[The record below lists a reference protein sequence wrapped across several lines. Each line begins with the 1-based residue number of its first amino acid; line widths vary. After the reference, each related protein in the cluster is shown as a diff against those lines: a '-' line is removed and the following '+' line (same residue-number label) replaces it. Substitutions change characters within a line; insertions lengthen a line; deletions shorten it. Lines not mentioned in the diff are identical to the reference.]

1 MRRLAYAVIAALA
14 CLPTQPAQAKSSV
27 YLSLMG
33 EPFRT
38 NAAGEDPFDQWF
50 KLADRDG
57 DGAISRLELQQDAQ
71 AFFATLDVDG
81 DKVIDGDE
89 MAAYERDAPSR
100 TRVAGGEVATLSS
113 RRPTPTSSAP
123 VPKGQVAIVSSGS
136 VPSATRVHPGGGRNT
151 STDVAQPVAMTDLNL
166 DRRVTVE
173 EFNKAAARRFTN
185 YDTDQDN
192 KLSRKELR

>member
-1 MRRLAYAVIAALA
+1 MRRLAFAVIAALA
-14 CLPTQPAQAKSSV
+14 CLPAQPAQAKSSV

-100 TRVAGGEVATLSS
+100 TRVAGGEGATLSS

>member
-1 MRRLAYAVIAALA
+1 MRRLAFAVIAALA
-14 CLPTQPAQAKSSV
+14 CLPAQPAQAKSSV

-100 TRVAGGEVATLSS
+100 TRVAGGEGATLSS

-166 DRRVTVE
+166 DRRVTVD

>member
-1 MRRLAYAVIAALA
+1 MRRLAFAVIAALA
-14 CLPTQPAQAKSSV
+14 CLPAQPAQAKSSV

-57 DGAISRLELQQDAQ
+57 DGAISRLERQQDAQ
-71 AFFATLDVDG
+71 AFFATLDANG

-151 STDVAQPVAMTDLNL
+151 STDVAQPAAMTDLNL

>member
-1 MRRLAYAVIAALA
+1 MRRLAFAAIAALA

-57 DGAISRLELQQDAQ
+57 DGGISRLELQQDAQ
-71 AFFATLDVDG
+71 AFFATLDADG
-81 DKVIDGDE
+81 DKVIDADE

-100 TRVAGGEVATLSS
+100 TRVAGGEAAELSS
-113 RRPTPTSSAP
+113 RRPTPFSSAP
-123 VPKGQVAIVSSGS
+123 VPKGQIAIVSSGS
-136 VPSATRVHPGGGRNT
+136 VPSATRVHPGGGRST

-166 DRRVTVE
+166 DRRVTVD

>member
-1 MRRLAYAVIAALA
+1 MRRLAFAVIAALA
-14 CLPTQPAQAKSSV
+14 CLPAQPAQAKSSV

-100 TRVAGGEVATLSS
+100 TRVAGGEGATLSS

-151 STDVAQPVAMTDLNL
+151 STDVAQPVAMTDFNL
-166 DRRVTVE
+166 DRRVTVD

>member
-1 MRRLAYAVIAALA
+1 MRRLAFAAIAALA
-14 CLPTQPAQAKSSV
+14 CLPAQPAQAKSSV

-57 DGAISRLELQQDAQ
+57 DGTISRLELQQDAQ
-71 AFFATLDVDG
+71 AFFATLDAND

-100 TRVAGGEVATLSS
+100 TRVAGGEVAELSS
-113 RRPTPTSSAP
+113 RRPTPFSSAP
-123 VPKGQVAIVSSGS
+123 VPRGQVAIVTGGS
-136 VPSATRVHPGGGRNT
+136 APSATRVHPGGGRST
-151 STDVAQPVAMTDLNL
+151 TTDVAQPVAMTDLNL
-166 DRRVTVE
+166 DRRVTVD

>member
-1 MRRLAYAVIAALA
+1 MRRLAFAAFALA
-14 CLPTQPAQAKSSV
+14 CVSAQPAQAKSSV

-50 KLADRDG
+50 KLADRDD
-57 DGAISRLELQQDAQ
+57 DGFISRLELQQDAQ
-71 AFFATLDVDG
+71 AFFAALDANG
-81 DKVIDGDE
+81 DKIIDADE
-89 MAAYERDAPSR
+89 MVAYERDAPSR
-100 TRVAGGEVATLSS
+100 TRVAGGEFAERSS

-123 VPKGQVAIVSSGS
+123 VPKGQVALVTGSSA
-136 VPSATRVHPGGGRNT
+136 PSATRVHPGGGRSNI
-151 STDVAQPVAMTDLNL
+151 TDVAQPVAMADLNL
-166 DRRVTVE
+166 DRRVTVD